1 MRKLNFKF
9 SKLFWFFIVLT
20 FSVSIYFA
28 LESNNL
34 KTEIDFVRTIVF
46 WK

>member
-1 MRKLNFKF
+1 M
-9 SKLFWFFIVLT
+9 VLT

-28 LESNNL
+28 LESNNV
-34 KTEIDFVRTIVF
+34 KTKIDFVRTIVF

>member
-20 FSVSIYFA
+20 FSVNIYFA
-28 LESNNL
+28 LESNNV
-34 KTEIDFVRTIVF
+34 KTKIDFVHPIVF
-46 WK
+46 WM